1 MYSSDSICYSVI
13 RINAHG
19 SIGNWVFNDYNSARC
34 SADYTFSN
42 GQTVRNIPEF
52 VVKTSK
58 FRNPITVTQAKS
70 DLFLENA
77 SFLKVDN
84 ITLGYSFKKLFNS
97 KLGGRVSFT
106 AQNPF
111 VITKYSGLDPEVS
124 SGIDNNAWPRP
135 RIFVLGLNL
144 NY

>member
-1 MYSSDSICYSVI
+1 M
-13 RINAHG
+13 
-19 SIGNWVFNDYNSARC
+19 
-34 SADYTFSN
+34 
-42 GQTVRNIPEF
+42 
-52 VVKTSK
+52 KTSK

-124 SGIDNNAWPRP
+124 SGIDNNALPRP